1 MRKRKDIPVE
11 EATEKEL
18 LRWHM
23 EQMAK
28 ESGGM
33 TSCECAS
40 AMAELYDSFQNGH
53 AFRFLILAVFFQLTI
68 NICVLVI
75 ELFRRKG

>member
-1 MRKRKDIPVE
+1 MKRRKAVHVE

-28 ESGGM
+28 ESNGM
-33 TSCECAS
+33 TSSECAS
-40 AMAELYDSFQNGH
+40 AMAELYSSFQNSH
-53 AFRFLILAVFFQLTI
+53 TLRILTLTVFFQLVV
-68 NICVLVI
+68 NVFVLFI
-75 ELFRRKG
+75 KLFRSET